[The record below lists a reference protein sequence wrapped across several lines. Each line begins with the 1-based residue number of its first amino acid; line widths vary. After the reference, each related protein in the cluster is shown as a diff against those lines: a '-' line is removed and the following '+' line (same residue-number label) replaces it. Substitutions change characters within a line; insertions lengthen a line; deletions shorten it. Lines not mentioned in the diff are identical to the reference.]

1 MKGVL
6 MKENFLYSLEIMGK
20 GMASIFIV
28 ILVLTLIV
36 IFLASWPS
44 IKVKLFGHRKQS
56 ENNQA

>member
-1 MKGVL
+1 